1 MPGVVLNR
9 YTVVGF
15 EPLAERFAAR
25 INASSAALLARH
37 APDLLPGLAFINISS
52 RLRLHASAIEH
63 GDDSHSLLS
72 VSGLKQWDAWRC

>member
-37 APDLLPGLAFINISS
+37 APDLLPGLALFNISS
-52 RLRLHASAIEH
+52 RHRGHASAIERD
-63 GDDSHSLLS
+63 DDSHSLLAI
-72 VSGLKQWDAWRC
+72 SGLKQ